1 MNTFDELLAKV
12 ALLTRTDNCQIEQVM
27 HLTFDA
33 RAALDAEFG
42 AGNRF
47 SISLARLMLRL
58 NHSLDR
64 RERIETTFRVTELL
78 SAASDQW
85 ARRRGKH
92 MKRQNA
98 DFVDTEMGGAAANG
112 L

>member
-1 MNTFDELLAKV
+1 MNTFDDLLAKV
-12 ALLTRTDNCQIEQVM
+12 ALLTRTDGCQIEQVM

-33 RAALDAEFG
+33 KAALDAEFG
-42 AGNRF
+42 AGNRY
-47 SISLARLMLRL
+47 SVSLTRLMLRL

-85 ARRRGKH
+85 ARSRGKVLRRH
-92 MKRQNA
+92 SA
-98 DFVDTEMGGAAANG
+98 EFVDTDFGSAG
-112 L
+112 